1 MIPFKVEVK
10 QLSLMEQVKLDV
22 PMTQVPAHELHA
34 RAELLEFFMSDH
46 RPPGRDAALESSRE
60 HYFMDELAAM
70 KLAQVDMTESLAGIC
85 RFISYDEVSHWLI
98 QGVTPRQIHMIAHMT
113 NEITENPHA

>member
-10 QLSLMEQVKLDV
+10 KVTFGEQWNLDHPSLPISEVLD
-22 PMTQVPAHELHA
+22 EI
-34 RAELLEFFMSDH
+34 
-46 RPPGRDAALESSRE
+46 
-60 HYFMDELAAM
+60 
-70 KLAQVDMTESLAGIC
+70 DMRESLAGIC

-113 NEITENPHA
+113 NEITENSHA